1 MYRTLPSLLAAIR
14 RAVPA
19 LPELSVDAAGQV
31 VGRYHGACISSAFQ
45 AWHAADGRQVLAVE
59 AYARSRSKHGAG
71 LSPWQL
77 FADGAGSDQLVP
89 LDRLSRTVHALNH
102 FTVAGAGHPAG
113 HPADHPLVLNVDA
126 RLLDA
131 VPQRHGEF
139 FGKLLQLLG
148 VDPQRIV
155 IEIRTTHQFDLTRL
169 REILASYRRHGFAV
183 AVNAEGAIHA
193 RSLAQLL
200 APDYLMLDAASF
212 PAAEL
217 GRYIAVLAAAKV
229 RVAVKRI
236 ETQEQATVARLAGAA
251 WVQGYYFD
259 RLAATLPAATAEAA

>member
-1 MYRTLPSLLAAIR
+1 MSRNTLRRTLAAIR

-19 LPELSVDAAGQV
+19 LPELSVAASGQV
-31 VGRYHGACISSAFQ
+31 VGRYHGAVIGSAFQ
-45 AWHAADGRQVLAVE
+45 AWRATDGRQVLAVE
-59 AYARSRSKHGAG
+59 AYARSCSKHGAE

-102 FTVAGAGHPAG
+102 FMVAGA
-113 HPADHPLVLNVDA
+113 DRPLVLNVDA

-200 APDYLMLDAASF
+200 APDYLMLDAGSF
-212 PAAEL
+212 PADEL
-217 GRYIAVLAAAKV
+217 GRYVALLAAAKV

-236 ETQEQATVARLAGAA
+236 ETQEQATVTRLAGAA
-251 WVQGYYFD
+251 WVQGHYFD
-259 RLAATLPAATAEAA
+259 RLAATLPATTAEAA